1 MPDQELE
8 VAVEDQDIL
17 SGRVL
22 IFDKLNSQLHSLS
35 PCLLCWVMQT
45 IVEHDDKSPE
55 IRNGYP

>member
-8 VAVEDQDIL
+8 VAVEDRDIL
-17 SGRVL
+17 GSRFL
-22 IFDKLNSQLHSLS
+22 IVDKLNSQLHSLS
-35 PCLLCWVMQT
+35 PCLSCWAMQT